1 MPPAPP
7 DPAETPEL
15 FLIDG
20 NSLAYR
26 AFFALPESIGTSDG
40 RPTNAIY
47 GLASMLVKIIDEHHP
62 AGVVVAWDAGMSGR
76 EVTYDLYKAQRKP
89 RPDLLREQWPNL
101 MPLVEAFGYTNVK
114 VEGFEADD
122 VIASLTRQAR
132 EQGIAVMV
140 VTGDRDAYQLVGPGV
155 RVMSTSRGVT
165 ETKIYDE
172 AAVQERYGVP
182 PDLITDLMGLRGD
195 TSDNI
200 PGVPGIGEKT
210 ATQLLQRFGT
220 LERVLASVE
229 EISGAKRKQNLVE
242 HADDARMS
250 KQLATLQYEIE
261 TGVDLAAAMG
271 SEPDR
276 GALRDFMREFELRAV
291 LERLEEALPEGEAV
305 PGRSVEK
312 ELAIEVEE
320 GTPGDLEPGPVA
332 LAIAGDR
339 WAAAQGERILAGSSS
354 LDELAVALADRPIAA
369 HDLKSLGGG
378 RHGLLAAAARE
389 GAELAL
395 GHDTLLAAYL
405 LEPQRRTYELTELA
419 ADAGIGL
426 AEGAAAGEA
435 GADVEEDGQLA
446 LGEEVE
452 AGLDPAE
459 EARLV
464 AALTEAQRPRLEQF
478 ELVLLLREV
487 ELPLVHVLAAMEREG
502 LKLDAERLA
511 EVGAGFGERIET
523 LEREIFALAEE
534 EFTIGSPHQVGRV
547 LFEKL
552 GLTKKRRGKTGFS
565 TDARVL
571 AQIRDEHPIVEKI
584 EQWRELTK
592 LKNTYLDSLPDLI
605 DPATGRVHTTF
616 NQASTTTG
624 RLSSTNPNLQNIPIR
639 TEIGR
644 PVRACFVA
652 EQGARLL
659 SADYSQ
665 VELRVLAHVAEE
677 EVLKE
682 IFRAGEDVH
691 AATAAEVFDIS
702 REEVDVGQRSKAK
715 MVNFGIVYGLTGFGL
730 ADRLNIPRKEGEEFV
745 ARYLERFPAVRAFRE
760 GIVEQAQEEGY
771 VRTLMGRRR
780 SIPELR
786 SGNPNT
792 RKLGERLAVNTVIQG
807 TAADIIKVAMVRCQN
822 ALAETGGKTRL
833 VLQIHDELLFEGPP
847 EEMEGATELVRREM
861 CAAYQLDPPL
871 EVDIGVGRDWLDAK

>member
-1 MPPAPP
+1 MA
-7 DPAETPEL
+7 AETPKATNPHEL

-47 GLASMLVKIIDEHHP
+47 GLASMLVKIIDEHSP

-89 RPDLLREQWPNL
+89 RPDLLREQWPHL

-114 VEGFEADD
+114 VEGYEADD
-122 VIASLTRQAR
+122 VIASLVRQAR
-132 EQGIAVMV
+132 EVGIPVMV
-140 VTGDRDAYQLVGPGV
+140 VTGDRDAYQLVGDGV
-155 RVMSTSRGVT
+155 RVMSTSRGIT
-165 ETKIYDE
+165 ETKVYDRD
-172 AAVQERYGVP
+172 AVLERYGVAP
-182 PDLITDLMGLRGD
+182 ELITDLMGLRGD

-210 ATQLLQRFGT
+210 ATQLLQRFGS
-220 LERVLASVE
+220 LEGVLASVE

-250 KQLATLQYEIE
+250 KQLATLHHDIE
-261 TGVDLAAAMG
+261 TGIDLDDVMG
-271 SEPDR
+271 SQPDR

-291 LERLEEALPEGEAV
+291 MERLEEALPEGEAV
-305 PGRSVEK
+305 PGRSIERELSVE
-312 ELAIEVEE
+312 AVE
-320 GTPGDLEPGPVA
+320 GKPSDLGEGPVA
-332 LAIAGDR
+332 VAVAGGH
-339 WAAAQGERILAGSSS
+339 WAASDGERIVTGPETLEELAG
-354 LDELAVALADRPIAA
+354 DLAGRPMAA
-369 HDLKSLGGG
+369 HDAKSLGGG
-378 RHGLLAAAARE
+378 RHGLLAAAARA
-389 GAELAL
+389 GVDLAL
-395 GHDTLLAAYL
+395 DHDTLLAAYL
-405 LEPQRRTYELTELA
+405 IEPQRRTYELTELA
-419 ADAGIGL
+419 ADAGIGIASPPPEPDADGQL
-426 AEGAAAGEA
+426 SLEGDGEA
-435 GADVEEDGQLA
+435 GLE
-446 LGEEVE
+446 
-452 AGLDPAE
+452 PAE

-464 AALTEAQRPRLEQF
+464 HALAAVQRPRIE
-478 ELVLLLREV
+478 ELGLGELLREV
-487 ELPLVHVLAAMEREG
+487 EQPLVHVLAAMEREG

-523 LEREIFALAEE
+523 LEKEIFELAEE
-534 EFTIGSPHQVGRV
+534 EFTIGSPQQVGRV

-552 GLTKKRRGKTGFS
+552 GLTRKRRGKTGYS

-584 EQWRELTK
+584 ESWRELTK

-605 DPATGRVHTTF
+605 DPETGRVHTTF

-652 EQGARLL
+652 EPGAQLL

-691 AATAAEVFDIS
+691 AATAAEVFEIS
-702 REEVDVGQRSKAK
+702 RDEVDVGQRSKAK

-745 ARYLERFPAVRAFRE
+745 ARYLERFPAVRAFRQE
-760 GIVEQAQEEGY
+760 VVERAQEEGF
-771 VRTLMGRRR
+771 VKTLMGRRR
-780 SIPELR
+780 PIPELR

-792 RKLGERLAVNTVIQG
+792 RRLGERLAVNTVIQG
-807 TAADIIKVAMVRCQN
+807 TAADIIKVAMVRCQR
-822 ALAETGGKTRL
+822 ALAESGAETRL
-833 VLQIHDELLFEGPP
+833 VLQIHDELLFEGPQ
-847 EEMEGATELVRREM
+847 EEMEGAVELVEREM

-871 EVDIGVGRDWLDAK
+871 EVDVGVGADWLEAK

>member
-1 MPPAPP
+1 MPANAP
-7 DPAETPEL
+7 EI

-47 GLASMLVKIIDEHHP
+47 GLASMLVKVIDEHHP
-62 AGVVVAWDAGMSGR
+62 QGVVVAWDAGMSGR
-76 EVTYDLYKAQRKP
+76 EVTYDLYKAGRKP
-89 RPDLLREQWPNL
+89 RPDLLREQWPHL

-114 VEGFEADD
+114 VEGYEADD
-122 VIASLTRQAR
+122 VIAALTRQAR
-132 EQGIAVMV
+132 EEGIEVMV
-140 VTGDRDAYQLVGPGV
+140 VTGDRDAYQLVGEGV
-155 RVMSTSRGVT
+155 RVMSTSRGIT
-165 ETKIYDE
+165 ETKIYDSE
-172 AAVQERYGVP
+172 AVLERYGVP
-182 PDLITDLMGLRGD
+182 PELITDLMGLRGD

-210 ATQLLQRFGT
+210 ASQLLQKFGS
-220 LERVLASVE
+220 LEKVLASVD
-229 EISGAKRKQNLVE
+229 EISGAKRKQNLTE

-250 KQLATLQYEIE
+250 KDLATLQYDIE
-261 TGVDLAAAMG
+261 TGVDLAAAMD

-305 PGRSVEK
+305 PGRSVEQ
-312 ELAIEVEE
+312 ELKVEVEE
-320 GTPGDLEPGPVA
+320 GTLADLGAGPAA
-332 LAIAGDR
+332 LAIDGHR
-339 WAAAQGERILAGSSS
+339 WAAAEGERILASSS
-354 LDELAVALADRPIAA
+354 THDELAVALAGRSFLA
-369 HDLKSLGGG
+369 HDAKSLGGG

-389 GAELAL
+389 GVNLVL
-395 GHDTLLAAYL
+395 DHDTMIAAYL

-426 AEGAAAGEA
+426 AEGAAAA
-435 GADVEEDGQLA
+435 ADDDGQLA

-452 AGLDPAE
+452 AGLDPPE

-464 AALTEAQRPRLEQF
+464 AALAEVQRPRIEELGLES
-478 ELVLLLREV
+478 LLREV

-511 EVGAGFGERIET
+511 EVGAGFGERIAT
-523 LEREIFALAEE
+523 LEKEIFELAEE
-534 EFTIGSPHQVGRV
+534 EFTIGSPQQVGRV

-552 GLTKKRRGKTGFS
+552 ELTRKRRGKTGFS

-584 EQWRELTK
+584 ESWRELTK

-605 DPATGRVHTTF
+605 DPNTGRVHTTF

-639 TEIGR
+639 TEVGR

-652 EQGARLL
+652 EPGAQLL

-665 VELRVLAHVAEE
+665 VELRVLAHVADE
-677 EVLKE
+677 EVLKAV
-682 IFRAGEDVH
+682 FRAKEDVH
-691 AATAAEVFDIS
+691 AATAAEVFEIGRD
-702 REEVDVGQRSKAK
+702 EVDVGQRSKAK

-730 ADRLNIPRKEGEEFV
+730 ADRLNIPRKEAEEFV

-760 GIVEQAQEEGY
+760 EIVEKAQEDGY
-771 VRTLMGRRR
+771 VTTLMGRRR
-780 SIPELR
+780 QIPELR

-792 RKLGERLAVNTVIQG
+792 RRLGERLAVNTVIQG
-807 TAADIIKVAMVRCQN
+807 TAADIIKVAMVRCQK
-822 ALAETGGKTRL
+822 ALAETGGETRL

-847 EEMEGATELVRREM
+847 EEMDGATELVRREM

-871 EVDIGVGRDWLDAK
+871 EVDVGVGPDWLTAK